1 MLKWPDNALLDD
13 EQRAFAEKVL
23 AFARKDIAPLA
34 PQADESFHLE
44 MEVFRRLAAFG
55 LFRHVVPVEYGGDG
69 VSSVRVCLVR
79 ELLSSVC
86 SHADILFAEQGL
98 GSYPIV
104 SSAGDDLKRKYLPP
118 VATGE
123 AIAALGMT
131 EPLAGSDVGGITTT
145 ARREGDHYVLNGDKL
160 FITNAGDATQYVVL
174 AKTDPEGGS
183 RGISAFVVEAGTPG
197 MEAVGGLEML
207 CPHPIGSM
215 HFRDCQVPVANR
227 IGEEGEGFR
236 ISMRNLDVYRTSVG
250 GAACGLGR
258 AALDEALAFTKERKA
273 FGQTV
278 ADFQATQFKLADMAT
293 SLEAARLLVYSAA
306 VQRDRGVQPVT
317 VAASMAK
324 LFATEAA
331 FRIADDSLQLHG
343 GHGLVSGC
351 AIDRIFR
358 QARAPRI
365 YEGTSEIQRL
375 VIGREIVRG
384 RA

>member
-1 MLKWPDNALLDD
+1 MLKWPDNALLNDD
-13 EQRAFAEKVL
+13 QRTLAQGVL
-23 AFARKDIAPLA
+23 AFAKQDLEPLA
-34 PQADESFHLE
+34 PEADESFHLE
-44 MEVFRRLAAFG
+44 REVFHRLAAFG
-55 LFRHVVPVEYGGDG
+55 LFRHVVPVEYGGEG
-69 VSSVRVCLVR
+69 VSSVRICLIR
-79 ELLSSVC
+79 EILSSVC

-98 GSYPIV
+98 GSFPIV
-104 SSAGDDLKRKYLPP
+104 SSAGEALKRKYLPG

-131 EPLAGSDVGGITTT
+131 EPLAGSDVAGITTT
-145 ARREGDHYVLNGDKL
+145 ARREGDHYLLNGDKL

-174 AKTDPEGGS
+174 AKTDPEAGS

-197 MEAVGGLEML
+197 LEAVGGLEML

-215 HFRDCQVPVANR
+215 LFDDCPVPAENL

-236 ISMRNLDVYRTSVG
+236 IAMRNLDVYRTSVG

-258 AALDEALAFTKERKA
+258 AALDEALAFTKQRRA

-278 ADFQATQFKLADMAT
+278 ADFQVTQFALADMAT

-306 VQRDRGVQPVT
+306 VQRDNGVQPVT

-331 FRIADDSLQLHG
+331 FQIADRSLQLHG
-343 GHGLVSGC
+343 GHGLVKGR

-375 VIGREIVRG
+375 VIGRELVRG